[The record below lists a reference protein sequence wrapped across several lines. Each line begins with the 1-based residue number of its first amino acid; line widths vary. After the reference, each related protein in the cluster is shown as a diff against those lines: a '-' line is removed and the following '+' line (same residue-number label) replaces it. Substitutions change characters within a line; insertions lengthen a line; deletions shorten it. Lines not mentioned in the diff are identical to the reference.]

1 MRKTR
6 TATTTIGGALAAL
19 LFVSG
24 AQAQSLPDVSGAPP
38 GASSCLGCHGAQ
50 PDTPCRRF
58 RPSTPAEIETAME
71 QFRSGAR
78 EATLMNRIAKGFTPE
93 ESKAIAAWLGA
104 KK

>member
-6 TATTTIGGALAAL
+6 TAITTIGGALCAL
-19 LFVSG
+19 LFVFG

-50 PDTPCRRF
+50 PAAMPPISTL
-58 RPSTPAEIETAME
+58 TPAEIETAME

-93 ESKAIAAWLGA
+93 ESKAIAAWLGE

>member
-1 MRKTR
+1 MRKIR
-6 TATTTIGGALAAL
+6 TASMTIGGALTAL

-24 AQAQSLPDVSGAPP
+24 AQAQSLPDVGKSPP

-50 PDTPCRRF
+50 PSAM
-58 RPSTPAEIETAME
+58 PSISNLSASDIETAMADY
-71 QFRSGAR
+71 RSGAR
-78 EATLMNRIAKGFTPE
+78 EATVMNRIAKGFTPE

>member
-6 TATTTIGGALAAL
+6 TAITTIGGALCAL

-24 AQAQSLPDVSGAPP
+24 AQAQSLPDVNGAPP

-50 PDTPCRRF
+50 PTAM
-58 RPSTPAEIETAME
+58 PSISNLTPAEIETAME

>member
-1 MRKTR
+1 MRKNR
-6 TATTTIGGALAAL
+6 TVTTTIGGALAAL
-19 LFVSG
+19 LFVSAG
-24 AQAQSLPDVSGAPP
+24 QAQGVRDVTGAPP

-50 PDTPCRRF
+50 PT
-58 RPSTPAEIETAME
+58 SLPALSNLSASEIENAME

-93 ESKAIAAWLGA
+93 ESKAIAVWLSA